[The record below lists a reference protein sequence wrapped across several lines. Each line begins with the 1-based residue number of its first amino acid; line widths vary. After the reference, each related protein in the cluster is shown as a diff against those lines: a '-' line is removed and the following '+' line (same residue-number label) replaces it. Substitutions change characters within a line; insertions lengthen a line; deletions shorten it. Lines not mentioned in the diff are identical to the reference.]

1 MKDFDLNFVRSH
13 FYAFDPGN
21 PLRKKAF
28 FENAGG
34 SFPCKFVVDK
44 LTKFYQTTK
53 VQPYGHFDGSIE
65 AGEEMDSSFTKVA
78 QMLGVPTKNIHVG
91 PSTSQNTYVLA
102 NALRLSKLKKRVIIV
117 SNQDHEANTGV
128 WRNLASQGFEVREWK
143 VRANGVL
150 YLDDLK
156 KLVDS
161 NVCLIAFPHA
171 SNIIGQVN
179 PVKEICTL
187 AKEVGAFTCV
197 DGVSFAPH
205 GIPQI
210 NDFDPDIYLFSS
222 YKTYG
227 PHLGVMYLSD
237 KLAAEL
243 ESQCHY
249 FNKELPNKRFTP
261 AGPDHAQVAA
271 LGGVYD
277 YFEALSRYHQNSEL
291 FSNSSITKVN
301 ELISNQEKKLLKP
314 LLAFLKTRKDVRL
327 LGSYDIQDRVPTV
340 AIVTK
345 KSNIALAKELNGL
358 NISVGV
364 GDFYAVRLL
373 QALDVDIDEGVIRLS
388 FVHYTSDSDVEKLMS
403 GLDQHL

>member
-13 FYAFDPGN
+13 FYAFDPVN

-171 SNIIGQVN
+171 SNIIGQIN

-187 AKEVGAFTCV
+187 AKEVEAFTCV
-197 DGVSFAPH
+197 DGVSYAPH

-327 LGSYDIQDRVPTV
+327 LGSYDLEDRVPTV

>member
-34 SFPCKFVVDK
+34 SFPCKFVIDK

-78 QMLGVPTKNIHVG
+78 QMLGVPTKNIHIG

-102 NALRLSKLKKRVIIV
+102 NALLLSKLKKRVIIV
-117 SNQDHEANTGV
+117 SNQDHESNTGV
-128 WRNLASQGFEVREWK
+128 WRNLESQGFEVREWK

-171 SNIIGQVN
+171 SNIIGQIN

-227 PHLGVMYLSD
+227 PHLGVMYVSD
-237 KLAAEL
+237 KLAAVL

-314 LLAFLKTRKDVRL
+314 LLAFLKIRKDVRL
-327 LGSYDIQDRVPTV
+327 LGSYYIQDRVPTV

-373 QALDVDIDEGVIRLS
+373 QALNVDIDEGVIRLS
-388 FVHYTSDSDVEKLMS
+388 FVHYTSDRDVEKLMS

>member
-13 FYAFDPGN
+13 FYAFDSGN

-34 SFPCKFVVDK
+34 SFPCKFVVNK

-78 QMLGVPTKNIHVG
+78 QMLGVPTKNIHIG

-171 SNIIGQVN
+171 SNIIGQIN

-237 KLAAEL
+237 KLAAVL

-314 LLAFLKTRKDVRL
+314 LLAFLKNRKDVRL

-373 QALDVDIDEGVIRLS
+373 QALDVGIDEGVIRLS

>member
-78 QMLGVPTKNIHVG
+78 QMLGVPTKNIHIG

-143 VRANGVL
+143 VRENGVL

-171 SNIIGQVN
+171 SNIIGQIN

-187 AKEVGAFTCV
+187 AKEVEAFTCV
-197 DGVSFAPH
+197 DGVSYAPH

-237 KLAAEL
+237 KLAAVL

-301 ELISNQEKKLLKP
+301 ELISNQKKLLKP

-327 LGSYDIQDRVPTV
+327 LGCTTYRIECQRLPLLQ
-340 AIVTK
+340 

-364 GDFYAVRLL
+364 GDFMPSAFS
-373 QALDVDIDEGVIRLS
+373 A
-388 FVHYTSDSDVEKLMS
+388 LMS
-403 GLDQHL
+403 TLMRE

>member
-65 AGEEMDSSFTKVA
+65 AGEEMDNSLTKVA
-78 QMLGVPTKNIHVG
+78 KLLGVTKDNLHVG

-102 NALRLSKLKKRVIIV
+102 NALRLSKLKERVIIV

-143 VRANGVL
+143 VRANGSL

-156 KLVDS
+156 KLVDR

-171 SNIIGQVN
+171 SNIIGQIN
-179 PVKEICTL
+179 PVKEICAL

-197 DGVSFAPH
+197 DGVSYSPH
-205 GIPQI
+205 GIPQV

-291 FSNSSITKVN
+291 LSNSSIKEIN
-301 ELISNQEKKLLKP
+301 KLISNQEKKLLKP
-314 LLAFLKTRKDVRL
+314 LLDFLKTKKDIRL
-327 LGSYDIQDRVPTV
+327 LGSYDLEDRVPTV